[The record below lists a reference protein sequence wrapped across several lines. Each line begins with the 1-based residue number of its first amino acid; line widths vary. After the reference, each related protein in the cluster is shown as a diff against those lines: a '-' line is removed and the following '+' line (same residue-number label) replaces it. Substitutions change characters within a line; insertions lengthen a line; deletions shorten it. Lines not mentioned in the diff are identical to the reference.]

1 MKIGIDARLWSQ
13 GGVGRYIRNLVINLS
28 EIDAKNDYVL
38 FALKDDLGNIK
49 ENVNNEKWKI
59 VESDIHWHT
68 ISEQIKFSRVLN
80 KEKLELVHFPY
91 FSVPFTYRKPYVVTI
106 HDLIFHHYFTGSSST
121 LPLWLLGF
129 KVIAYRLIVAN
140 ASRFSKKIIAVSQ
153 FTKKDIVSTLRVSEK
168 KINVVYEASDDFK
181 IVKNK
186 EIKYKNYFLYVGN
199 VFAHKNVGSVL
210 KSFKRISEEKKDL
223 TLIFVGKEDFL
234 YKKLKEH
241 VSKNFKDLKIIFLHN
256 VNDEELSTLYRNAK
270 ALIRPSLMEGF
281 SLPPLE
287 ALESEGIVLASDIP
301 VHREILK
308 DCVFYFDQFNTDDI
322 LDKMKMVLELS
333 ESDKNKMVKKGLE
346 LVKKYSWKKTAQETL
361 SIYESS
367 LGL

>member
-1 MKIGIDARLWSQ
+1 MKIGIDIRLWSQ

-28 EIDAKNDYVL
+28 EIDTKNDYVL
-38 FALKDDLGNIK
+38 FALKDDLENIRK
-49 ENVNNEKWKI
+49 KINNKNWKI
-59 VESDIHWHT
+59 VESNIYWHT
-68 ISEQIKFSRVLN
+68 ISEQLRFSKVLK
-80 KEKLELVHFPY
+80 KENLDLVHFPY
-91 FSVPFTYRKPYVVTI
+91 FSVPFIYRRPYVVTI

-129 KVIAYRLIVAN
+129 KIIAYRLIVAN
-140 ASRFSKKIIAVSQ
+140 AARISKKIIAVSQ
-153 FTKKDIVSTLRVSEK
+153 FTKKDIVSTLKVNEK
-168 KINVVYEASDDFK
+168 KVDVVYEASDDFK
-181 IVKNK
+181 VIKNK
-186 EIKYKNYFLYVGN
+186 DTKYKNYFMYVGN

-210 KSFKRISEEKKDL
+210 SSFEKISKEKKDL
-223 TLIFVGKEDFL
+223 SLIFVGKEDFL
-234 YKKLKEH
+234 YKKLKQH
-241 VSKNFKDLKIIFLHN
+241 VSKNFKDLNIIFLHN
-256 VNDEELSTLYRNAK
+256 VSDEELSILYRNAI

-308 DCVFYFDQFNTDDI
+308 DSVFYFDQFNTDDI

-333 ESDKNKMVKKGLE
+333 ESEKNKMIEKAQT
-346 LVKKYSWKKTAQETL
+346 LVRKYSWKKTAQETL
-361 SIYESS
+361 NIYESS